1 MTDGIFRLVYCSSNT
16 IDTRQGDPVGEI
28 ANILAASRANNA
40 RDGVTGALI
49 YSDGSFAQVLEGP
62 LDVVQRTF
70 ERIQRD
76 RRHGS
81 VIVLEARH
89 TEARIFGM
97 WDMALAE
104 PANPAKVKAILGQAL
119 AEPNGDAG
127 MTVVA
132 LLDGL
137 VRREGEWL
145 GGHIDTDRAPRQ
157 LHPSADGVADDYATL
172 TA

>member
-1 MTDGIFRLVYCSSNT
+1 MTNSLFRLVYCSSNT
-16 IDTRQGDPVGEI
+16 IDAQQGDPVGEI

-40 RDGVTGALI
+40 RDAVTGALL
-49 YSDGSFAQVLEGP
+49 YSGGSFAQVLEGP

-76 RRHGS
+76 ERHGS

-89 TEARIFGM
+89 TQTRMFGM

-119 AEPNGDAG
+119 AEPYGDAG

-137 VRREGEWL
+137 VRREGDWM
-145 GGHIDTDRAPRQ
+145 
-157 LHPSADGVADDYATL
+157 SAA
-172 TA
+172 